1 MNKSKDCL
9 MNKFNEWLAGLIDGD
24 GCFQLSKKGYASL
37 EITMELR
44 DKHCLFLIKNKFGG
58 SIKIK
63 NNVNFLRYR
72 LHHKEGII
80 NMITSING
88 LIRNPIRILQ
98 LTRLCEKY
106 KLELINP
113 VPLKYNN
120 AWLSGLLDS
129 DGSVY
134 LNEQSVQICIS
145 ITQKNKLILDILV
158 NLYGGCI
165 YINSKTQSFKWI
177 VFNKK
182 EVINLLNNYFNEYD
196 LKSKKWKRINLIPYI
211 YDCFSNSGHKLSSET
226 VYGKIWIKLKKKWD
240 EYN

>member
-1 MNKSKDCL
+1 
-9 MNKFNEWLAGLIDGD
+9 
-24 GCFQLSKKGYASL
+24 
-37 EITMELR
+37 MELR

-98 LTRLCEKY
+98 LSRLCEKY

-120 AWLSGLLDS
+120 A
-129 DGSVY
+129 
-134 LNEQSVQICIS
+134 
-145 ITQKNKLILDILV
+145 
-158 NLYGGCI
+158 
-165 YINSKTQSFKWI
+165 
-177 VFNKK
+177 
-182 EVINLLNNYFNEYD
+182 
-196 LKSKKWKRINLIPYI
+196 
-211 YDCFSNSGHKLSSET
+211 
-226 VYGKIWIKLKKKWD
+226 
-240 EYN
+240 